1 MKNATQQLQKLA
13 LIASLAV
20 LPAAIAQAD
29 TIFGVYAGV
38 GSWESDYDGKAGDPS
53 VTLKEL
59 GVEKS
64 SNTFFYLAIEHPV
77 PIIPNL
83 RVSVVDI
90 ASEQTATI
98 TRTFTIDDT
107 NFNASEKVNSE
118 FDLSHT
124 DATLY
129 YEILDN
135 WLNLDLGVTVRKFG
149 GFVEASTQTQ
159 AKSVS
164 VDIDQALPMLYV
176 KGQFDLPFS
185 GLSAGVEG
193 NYISY
198 QDSKL
203 TDFSAKVSYLFDS
216 AFDIGLEAGYR
227 SMSLTVDED
236 DLTAN
241 LDLKGPYAALIAHF

>member
-1 MKNATQQLQKLA
+1 MKKSTQRLQKLA
-13 LIASLAV
+13 LIAGLTA
-20 LPAAIAQAD
+20 LPAAVTHAD

-38 GSWESDYDGKAGDPS
+38 GSWESDYSGKAGDPS

-59 GVEKS
+59 GVDKS

-77 PIIPNL
+77 PIVPNL

-90 ASEQTATI
+90 ASEQTASI
-98 TRTFTIDDT
+98 TRTFTIDGT
-107 NFNASEKVNSE
+107 KFNANEKVDSA

-135 WLNLDLGVTVRKFG
+135 WINLDLGLTLRKFG
-149 GFVEASTQTQ
+149 GFVEASAPTL
-159 AKSVS
+159 AKSVK
-164 VDIDQALPMLYV
+164 VDIDQALPMLYL

-198 QDSKL
+198 SNSKL
-203 TDFSAKVSYLFDS
+203 TDYSAKVSYLFDS
-216 AFDIGLEAGYR
+216 AFDVGVEVGYR
-227 SMSLTVDED
+227 AMQLTVDED
-236 DLTAN
+236 DLQAN

>member
-1 MKNATQQLQKLA
+1 MKNCTQRLQKLG

-53 VTLKEL
+53 IGLKEL
-59 GVEKS
+59 GIDKS

-77 PIIPNL
+77 PLVPNL

-90 ASEQTATI
+90 ASAQTATV
-98 TRTFTIDDT
+98 TKTFTIDGT
-107 NFNASEKVNSE
+107 NFNVNEKVNSE

-135 WLNLDLGVTVRKFG
+135 WVNLDLGVTVRKFG
-149 GFVEASTQTQ
+149 GFVEASTQAQ
-159 AKSVS
+159 AKSVN

-185 GLSAGVEG
+185 GLSAGLEG

-216 AFDIGLEAGYR
+216 AFDVGVEVGYR
-227 SMSLTVDED
+227 SMSLTVDDD

>member
-1 MKNATQQLQKLA
+1 MKNCTQRLQKLS
-13 LIASLAV
+13 LIASLAA
-20 LPAAIAQAD
+20 LPAAVAQAD

-38 GSWESDYDGKAGDPS
+38 GSWQSDYSGKAGNPS

-59 GVEKS
+59 GIDKS

-77 PIIPNL
+77 PLIPNL

-90 ASEQTATI
+90 ASTQTATV
-98 TRTFTIDDT
+98 TKSFTIDGT
-107 NFNASEKVNSE
+107 NFNVNEKVNSE

-135 WLNLDLGVTVRKFG
+135 WVNLDIGITVRKFA
-149 GFVEASTQTQ
+149 GFVEASTQNQ
-159 AKSVS
+159 AKSVN
-164 VDIDQALPMLYV
+164 VDIDQALPLLYI

-216 AFDIGLEAGYR
+216 AFDVGVEVGYR
-227 SMSLTVDED
+227 AMSLTVDET